1 MDLLVLLSIG
11 IALGLALGLFG
22 GGGGIL
28 AIPLLVAAG
37 VPTDEAGTTSL
48 VVVGIGA
55 IGGLIPHARAGR
67 VAWGEGAVFGALGVL
82 GAMAGSVLAILA
94 DDTLQ
99 LWAFAGVL
107 VLAGALMLRRA
118 LASSPAA
125 SDPETASDSPNRSR
139 KTWPLIIVTAAA
151 VGLFTGFFGVGG
163 GFLVVPALVL
173 VMGMSLH
180 RATATAL
187 LVIVINSAAA
197 FIPRAGQAL
206 DGQAV
211 VVVAAAVLV
220 TSAVSARWSN
230 RWSEKSLGVGFAA
243 LVLGMAALTV
253 AQAAS

>member
-1 MDLLVLLSIG
+1 MDLLLFAAIG

-67 VAWGEGAVFGALGVL
+67 VDWVEGMLFGAIGIV
-82 GAMAGSVLAILA
+82 GAFAGSKLALVT
-94 DDTLQ
+94 DDRLQ
-99 LWAFAGVL
+99 LWGFAVVLVIAGVL
-107 VLAGALMLRRA
+107 MLRKSLGDRGDAAVQSDGRRRSWA
-118 LASSPAA
+118 LIVL
-125 SDPETASDSPNRSR
+125 TA
-139 KTWPLIIVTAAA
+139 VA

-163 GFLVVPALVL
+163 GFLVVPALAL
-173 VMGMSLH
+173 VMGMSMH

-197 FIPRAGQAL
+197 FVPRAGEAL
-206 DGQAV
+206 DVQAAG
-211 VVVAAAVLV
+211 VVAVAVLLA
-220 TSAVSARWSN
+220 SALAARWSD
-230 RWSEKSLGVGFAA
+230 RWSEKSLGVGFAT
-243 LVLGMAALTV
+243 LVLAMSVLTLT
-253 AQAAS
+253 QAATT